1 MNSTLEGLAMISLG
15 AGYLFAEVRAP
26 AIAIALIAYTLG
38 ACDPKPPPPVPAPIL
53 DAGWV
58 FEDAGS
64 MEEAACQNLRRLGCP
79 EGDGVAGGRSCEE
92 TFLMEANRV
101 FVNFRPE
108 CIAAASSVD
117 QVRACQTVRCR
128 NPRFAP

>member
-1 MNSTLEGLAMISLG
+1 MSPLFEGLAVLSLG
-15 AGYLFAEVRAP
+15 AGYIFTGVRAP
-26 AIAIALIAYTLG
+26 AIALALIIYALG
-38 ACDPKPPPPVPAPIL
+38 ACEPKPPPPVPAPML

-58 FEDAGS
+58 FEDAGTL
-64 MEEAACQNLRRLGCP
+64 EEAACQNLRRLGCP

-108 CIAAASSVD
+108 CIAAASSVE

-128 NPRFAP
+128 NPRFFP